1 MIRWTQREWQLI
13 AERLVHTHV
22 DPNIHG
28 WRHELV
34 AAMRMVL
41 PNDRWRDPT
50 CLNNAKQILVP
61 MMRMVVAKPPEK
73 KELPPPQAP
82 TAEQLSTEDLLVEL
96 ARRIAK
102 MMEAAKPLPVDR
114 GFFPPASQAPKE
126 ECKKERPRI
135 LIIGPQPEQQHAL
148 EKQFPELCLRFVKA
162 EEPEHLVVE
171 RGRSCHEVILW
182 TKFMTHSQQAIAKK
196 LPTWYAASMIDVQE
210 RLMTWAT
217 K

>member
-1 MIRWTQREWQLI
+1 MIRWTQREWRLI
-13 AERLVHTHV
+13 ADRLVQQGVT
-22 DPNIHG
+22 PEKHG
-28 WRHELV
+28 WRSEV
-34 AAMRMVL
+34 VSAMKMVL
-41 PNDRWRDPT
+41 PKERWRT
-50 CLNNAKQILVP
+50 EHSLNDVKKVLRPLMSEAKLAHVSEREVQST
-61 MMRMVVAKPPEK
+61 
-73 KELPPPQAP
+73 PPPGA
-82 TAEQLSTEDLLVEL
+82 ASLSTEELLVEL

-148 EKQFPELCLRFVKA
+148 EKQFPELCLRFVKV
-162 EEPEHLVVE
+162 EEPAHLAVE

-210 RLMTWAT
+210 RLKTWAT